1 MINEFVICDMCGTEI
16 PKEQKHMWHNFNI
29 VRHMRSVAV
38 GNRDLTASFHVCTD
52 DLKNLMFEV
61 LGVDLDEKHQQLL
74 TDKIGKKLRLWTS

>member
-16 PKEQKHMWHNFNI
+16 PKEQKHMWHNLNI

-61 LGVDLDEKHQQLL
+61 LGVDLDEKHAQILK
-74 TDKIGKKLRLWTS
+74 DKIGKKLRLWV